1 MKVTEAMT
9 VDLGIKAPSDRIEM
23 MRTPEEVM
31 TGSPSVTIKTIANK
45 TGSGNGKE
53 IETVMTDGIRTGNM
67 VHLGANDVLRLL
79 HLERQNRAVCAHGL
93 AQ

>member
-9 VDLGIKAPSDRIEM
+9 VDLGIKAPSDGIEM
-23 MRTPEEVM
+23 IRIPEEVM
-31 TGSPSVTIKTIANK
+31 TGSPSVTIKTIANE

-53 IETVMTDGIRTGNM
+53 IGIVMTDGIRTGNM
-67 VHLGANDVLRLL
+67 VHLGANNVLHLL
-79 HLERQNRAVCAHGL
+79 HHEHQNHAVCTHSL